1 VLVNGGVSNGGAK
14 VTAADIE
21 ASNGIVHVID
31 AVLKLPTIVNQIKAN
46 PSLSSLLSVVASA
59 PQASVLAT
67 LNAATGAA
75 LLRSML
81 LIMML

>member
-1 VLVNGGVSNGGAK
+1 VVVNGGVSNGGAK

-46 PSLSSLLSVVASA
+46 LVCLLY
-59 PQASVLAT
+59 
-67 LNAATGAA
+67 
-75 LLRSML
+75 
-81 LIMML
+81 

>member
-46 PSLSSLLSVVASA
+46 PSLSSLLSVW
-59 PQASVLAT
+59 
-67 LNAATGAA
+67 
-75 LLRSML
+75 
-81 LIMML
+81 

>member
-1 VLVNGGVSNGGAK
+1 VVVNGGVSNGGAK

-46 PSLSSLLSVVASA
+46 PSLSSLLSG
-59 PQASVLAT
+59 SVCSTSCSISYLKC
-67 LNAATGAA
+67 LPV
-75 LLRSML
+75 LLL
-81 LIMML
+81 